1 LGGEFRSGSAAGCLD
16 LMATTATARARSS
29 QARTSQRQAVA
40 SVERAIR
47 AVVRPPRSR
56 YLHEFAEAFRSY
68 QAQLTDADVLARACA
83 ADIILIGDYH
93 SLPSCQ
99 KFAASILRHVAAQDR
114 RPNVLGLEAAY
125 STSQPVL
132 DEWFRGGIDDNELPQ
147 RLNFAHDWG
156 YDWEPYRELFRVVQ
170 QECEAVWGLDSE
182 PRYDLRRV
190 RGRDRHIAAK
200 IQEMRRLHP
209 DARLVVFI
217 GESHLAPQHLP
228 RLLRE
233 ALPGEQMLTVL
244 QNVDA
249 LYWQLAESFAQHP
262 PPVSVAEDVVCVFN
276 SAPLEKYESYQRYL
290 ECWSR

>member
-1 LGGEFRSGSAAGCLD
+1 
-16 LMATTATARARSS
+16 MATTATARARSS
-29 QARTSQRQAVA
+29 QRHSAQRQAVA

-47 AVVRPPRSR
+47 SAVRPPRSR

-68 QAQLTDADVLARACA
+68 QSQLTDADVLARACA
-83 ADIILIGDYH
+83 ADILLIGDYH

-99 KFAASILRHVAAQDR
+99 KFAASILRQLATQDR
-114 RPNVLGLEAAY
+114 RSNVLGLEAAY
-125 STSQPVL
+125 SASQPAL

-147 RLNFAHDWG
+147 RLNFARDWG
-156 YDWEPYRELFRVVQ
+156 YDWEPYRNLFKVVRQ
-170 QECEAVWGLDSE
+170 GCEAVWGLDSE

-190 RGRDRHIAAK
+190 RGRDRYIAVK

-209 DARLVVFI
+209 EPRLVVFI

-233 ALPGEQMLTVL
+233 ALPGEEMLTVL

-249 LYWQLAESFAQHP
+249 LYWQLSEGSTPHP
-262 PPVSVAEDVVCVFN
+262 APVSVAEDVVCVFN

-290 ECWSR
+290 ERWSG